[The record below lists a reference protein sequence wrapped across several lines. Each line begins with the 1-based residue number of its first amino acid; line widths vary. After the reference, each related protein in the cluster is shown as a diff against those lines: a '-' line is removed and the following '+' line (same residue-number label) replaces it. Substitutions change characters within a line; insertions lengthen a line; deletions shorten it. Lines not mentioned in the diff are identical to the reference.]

1 MTTYSTDADQV
12 GQVGQVGRV
21 GQAQCRLDTVVEP
34 GSSVTVPVRFKV
46 LGKGLMESVE
56 YGTGFT
62 GEAPGKEGYGDSYHG
77 STWPSCGC
85 P

>member
-1 MTTYSTDADQV
+1 MPTRSARSARSAGSV
-12 GQVGQVGRV
+12 RHSAG
-21 GQAQCRLDTVVEP
+21 CTVVEP

-56 YGTGFT
+56 YGTGLT